1 MKVEEKEK
9 EKTENIMNNREES
22 NKKKEEV
29 KKEDD
34 KMEEEKDNIIT
45 KSDNNTKTIN
55 YGDLVIIYETGDSI
69 KYFTL
74 EKGKRFQNKFGIFLH
89 DDIYG
94 KNYGSKI
101 YDTKEGKKYISVLSF
116 VPNIWERCINKMTQI
131 LFNPDISLIMILLNI
146 SQSSI
151 IYESGTGSGCLSV
164 NMSCVLSK
172 GTGHLYTFEFNKERA
187 EKLKNLFKFLN
198 LDKKITI
205 THRDVIQDGFL
216 LDDDSVA
223 DPLHKKCGSM
233 FIDLPSPWLV
243 IKHAKKVLKSG
254 AYFVSFSPCIEQVN
268 QTMKA
273 MKENNFIEL
282 RMFECLYRT
291 FCYARTTQ
299 VKMPIISKRK
309 KGEKIEFKDVDINVT
324 KNKCDMRG
332 HTGFLLFGI
341 NKE

>member
-1 MKVEEKEK
+1 MKAKEKEK
-9 EKTENIMNNREES
+9 EDLEENKIIKVS
-22 NKKKEEV
+22 V
-29 KKEDD
+29 KKEDIKKKEND
-34 KMEEEKDNIIT
+34 KMEEETNIY
-45 KSDNNTKTIN
+45 NNAKTIN

-74 EKGKRFQNKFGIFLH
+74 EKGKRFQNKFGVFLH

-94 KNYGSKI
+94 KNYGCKI
-101 YDTKEGKKYISVLSF
+101 YDTKEKKKYISILSF
-116 VPNIWERCINKMTQI
+116 VPNIWERCLNKMTQI

-164 NMSCVLSK
+164 NMSSLLSK

-187 EKLKNLFKFLN
+187 EKLKDLFKFLN

-205 THRDVIQDGFL
+205 THRDVIQDGFQL
-216 LDDDSVA
+216 NDESVEN
-223 DPLHKKCGSM
+223 PSHKKCGSM
-233 FIDLPSPWLV
+233 FIDLPSPWLA
-243 IKHAKKVLKSG
+243 IKHAKKVLNSG

-291 FCYARTTQ
+291 YSYARTSQ
-299 VKMPIISKRK
+299 VKIPIFNKKRK
-309 KGEKIEFKDVDINVT
+309 KGEDIQYQEVDINVT

-341 NKE
+341 NKD

>member
-1 MKVEEKEK
+1 MDEKD
-9 EKTENIMNNREES
+9 
-22 NKKKEEV
+22 NKV
-29 KKEDD
+29 KKES
-34 KMEEEKDNIIT
+34 KMEEEKNFINIQ
-45 KSDNNTKTIN
+45 DNNKKIN

-74 EKGKRFQNKFGIFLH
+74 EKGKKFQNKYGVFLH

-101 YDTKEGKKYISVLSF
+101 YDNKEGKKYISVLSF

-164 NMSCVLSK
+164 NMSSILSK
-172 GTGHLYTFEFNKERA
+172 GNGHLYTFEFNKERA
-187 EKLKNLFKFLN
+187 EKLKDLFKYLN

-205 THRDVIQDGFL
+205 THRDVIQDGFIV
-216 LDDDSVA
+216 DDNSLA
-223 DPLHKKCGSM
+223 NPLHKKCGSM
-233 FIDLPSPWLV
+233 FIDLPSPWLA
-243 IKHAKKVLKSG
+243 ISHAKKVMRSG

-299 VKMPIISKRK
+299 VKVPIIGKRK
-309 KGEKIEFKDVDINVT
+309 KGDKIEFKDIDINIT

>member
-1 MKVEEKEK
+1 MEVEKEK
-9 EKTENIMNNREES
+9 EKDKNNNEKSKIIENNENENNT
-22 NKKKEEV
+22 NITKEENA
-29 KKEDD
+29 
-34 KMEEEKDNIIT
+34 MEN
-45 KSDNNTKTIN
+45 SKTIN
-55 YGDLVIIYETGDSI
+55 YGDLIVVYENGDSV

-74 EKGKRFQNKFGIFLH
+74 EKGKKLNNKYGTFSH

-94 KNYGSKI
+94 KNYGCKI
-101 YDTKEGKKYISVLSF
+101 YNKDNTKYISILSF

-131 LFNPDISLIMILLNI
+131 LFNPDISLIMVLLNL

-164 NMSCVLSK
+164 NMSSMLSK
-172 GTGHLYTFEFNKERA
+172 GKGHLYTFEFNKERA
-187 EKLKNLFKFLN
+187 DKLKDLFKLLK
-198 LDKKITI
+198 LDNKITV
-205 THRDVIQDGFL
+205 THRDVIQDGFE
-216 LDDDSVA
+216 LDEKELENKS
-223 DPLHKKCGSM
+223 HKKCGSM

-243 IKHAKKVLKSG
+243 IKHAKKILLSG
-254 AYFVSFSPCIEQVN
+254 AYFVSFSPCIEQIN

-291 FCYARTTQ
+291 FSYARTTQ
-299 VKMPIISKRK
+299 VKVPIINKKRK
-309 KGEKIEFKDVDINVT
+309 KGEEIQFQEVNIDVT

-341 NKE
+341 NKD

>member
-1 MKVEEKEK
+1 MIIEDKTKEEKEK
-9 EKTENIMNNREES
+9 ET
-22 NKKKEEV
+22 NKETK
-29 KKEDD
+29 
-34 KMEEEKDNIIT
+34 EEEKENDKII
-45 KSDNNTKTIN
+45 SENTKGIN

-74 EKGKRFQNKFGIFLH
+74 EKGKKFQNKYGVFLH

-94 KNYGSKI
+94 KNYGCKI
-101 YDTKEGKKYISVLSF
+101 FDIKERKKYISVLSF
-116 VPNIWERCINKMTQI
+116 VPNIWERCLNKMTQI
-131 LFNPDISLIMILLNI
+131 LFNPDISLIMLLLNI

-164 NMSCVLSK
+164 NMSSLLSK
-172 GTGHLYTFEFNKERA
+172 GKGHLYTFEFNKERA
-187 EKLKNLFKFLN
+187 EKLKDLFKFLK

-205 THRDVIQDGFL
+205 THRDVIQDGFEL
-216 LDDDSVA
+216 EQDSLEN
-223 DPLHKKCGSM
+223 PSHKKCGSM
-233 FIDLPSPWLV
+233 FIDLPSPWLA
-243 IKHAKKVLKSG
+243 INHAKKVLKSG
-254 AYFVSFSPCIEQVN
+254 AYFVSFSPCIEQIN

-299 VKMPIISKRK
+299 VKVPIIGKRK
-309 KGEKIEFKDVDINVT
+309 KGEKIEFKDVDINIT

-341 NKE
+341 YKE

>member
-1 MKVEEKEK
+1 MIIEDKTKEEKEK
-9 EKTENIMNNREES
+9 ET
-22 NKKKEEV
+22 NKETK
-29 KKEDD
+29 
-34 KMEEEKDNIIT
+34 EEEKENDKII
-45 KSDNNTKTIN
+45 SENTKAIN

-74 EKGKRFQNKFGIFLH
+74 EKGKKFQNKYGVFLH

-94 KNYGSKI
+94 KNYGCKI
-101 YDTKEGKKYISVLSF
+101 FDIKERKKYISVLSF
-116 VPNIWERCINKMTQI
+116 VPNIWERCLNKMTQI
-131 LFNPDISLIMILLNI
+131 LFNPDISLIMLLLNI

-164 NMSCVLSK
+164 NMSSLLSK
-172 GTGHLYTFEFNKERA
+172 GKGHLYTFEFNKERA
-187 EKLKNLFKFLN
+187 EKLKDLFKFLK

-205 THRDVIQDGFL
+205 THRDVIQDGFEL
-216 LDDDSVA
+216 EKDSLEN
-223 DPLHKKCGSM
+223 PSHKKCGSM
-233 FIDLPSPWLV
+233 FIDLPSPWLA
-243 IKHAKKVLKSG
+243 INHAKKVLKSG
-254 AYFVSFSPCIEQVN
+254 AYFVSFSPCIEQIN

-299 VKMPIISKRK
+299 VKVPIIGKRK
-309 KGEKIEFKDVDINVT
+309 KGEKIEFKDVDINIT

-341 NKE
+341 YKE

>member
-1 MKVEEKEK
+1 MDIDKENK
-9 EKTENIMNNREES
+9 NNEKTNIP
-22 NKKKEEV
+22 KKNEDLKET
-29 KKEDD
+29 
-34 KMEEEKDNIIT
+34 NIINEENSNIT
-45 KSDNNTKTIN
+45 NNKTIN
-55 YGDLVIIYETGDSI
+55 YGDLIIIYENGDSV

-74 EKGKRFQNKFGIFLH
+74 EKGKKIQNKYGTFSH

-94 KNYGSKI
+94 KNYGCKI
-101 YDTKEGKKYISVLSF
+101 YNKDKTKFISVLSF

-131 LFNPDISLIMILLNI
+131 LFNPDISLIMILLNL

-164 NMSCVLSK
+164 NMGSMLSK
-172 GTGHLYTFEFNKERA
+172 GKGHLYTFEFNKERA
-187 EKLKNLFKFLN
+187 EKLQNLFKFLN
-198 LDKKITI
+198 LEKTITV
-205 THRDVIQDGFL
+205 THRDVIQDGFEL
-216 LDDDSVA
+216 EEKNLENIS
-223 DPLHKKCGSM
+223 HKKCGSM

-243 IKHAKKVLKSG
+243 IKHAKKVLNSG
-254 AYFVSFSPCIEQVN
+254 AYFVSFSPCIEQIN

-299 VKMPIISKRK
+299 LKMPIINKKRK
-309 KGEKIEFKDVDINVT
+309 KGEEIQFENVDINIT

-341 NKE
+341 NKD

>member
-1 MKVEEKEK
+1 MEVEKEK
-9 EKTENIMNNREES
+9 EKDKNDNEKSKTIENNENENNS
-22 NKKKEEV
+22 NIAKEENA
-29 KKEDD
+29 
-34 KMEEEKDNIIT
+34 ME
-45 KSDNNTKTIN
+45 NNKTIN
-55 YGDLVIIYETGDSI
+55 YGDLIVVYENGDSV

-74 EKGKRFQNKFGIFLH
+74 EKGKKLNNKYGTFSH

-94 KNYGSKI
+94 KNYGCKI
-101 YDTKEGKKYISVLSF
+101 YNKDNTKYISILSF

-131 LFNPDISLIMILLNI
+131 LFNPDISIIMVLLNL

-164 NMSCVLSK
+164 NMSSMLSK
-172 GTGHLYTFEFNKERA
+172 GKGHLYTFEFNKERA
-187 EKLKNLFKFLN
+187 DKLKDLFKLLK
-198 LDKKITI
+198 LDNKITV
-205 THRDVIQDGFL
+205 THRDVIQDGFE
-216 LDDDSVA
+216 LDEKELENKS
-223 DPLHKKCGSM
+223 HKKCGSM

-243 IKHAKKVLKSG
+243 IKHAKKVLLSG
-254 AYFVSFSPCIEQVN
+254 AYFVSFSPCIEQIN

-291 FCYARTTQ
+291 FSYARTTQ
-299 VKMPIISKRK
+299 VKVPIINKKRK
-309 KGEKIEFKDVDINVT
+309 KGEEIQFQEVNIDVT

-341 NKE
+341 NKD

>member
-1 MKVEEKEK
+1 MDEKD
-9 EKTENIMNNREES
+9 
-22 NKKKEEV
+22 NKV
-29 KKEDD
+29 KKES
-34 KMEEEKDNIIT
+34 KMEEEKNFINIQ
-45 KSDNNTKTIN
+45 DNNKKIN

-74 EKGKRFQNKFGIFLH
+74 EKGKRFQNKYGVFLH

-101 YDTKEGKKYISVLSF
+101 YDNKEGKKYISVLSF

-164 NMSCVLSK
+164 NMSSILSK
-172 GTGHLYTFEFNKERA
+172 GNGHLYTFEFNKERA
-187 EKLKNLFKFLN
+187 EKLKDLFKYLN

-205 THRDVIQDGFL
+205 THRDVIQDGFI
-216 LDDDSVA
+216 LDDNSLA
-223 DPLHKKCGSM
+223 NPLHKKCGSM
-233 FIDLPSPWLV
+233 FIDLPSPWLA
-243 IKHAKKVLKSG
+243 ISHAKKVMRSG

-299 VKMPIISKRK
+299 VKVPIIGKRK
-309 KGEKIEFKDVDINVT
+309 KGDKIEFKDVDINIT

>member
-1 MKVEEKEK
+1 MDEKD
-9 EKTENIMNNREES
+9 
-22 NKKKEEV
+22 NKV
-29 KKEDD
+29 KKES
-34 KMEEEKDNIIT
+34 KMEEEKNFINIQ
-45 KSDNNTKTIN
+45 DNNKKIN

-74 EKGKRFQNKFGIFLH
+74 EKGKRFQNKYGVFLH

-101 YDTKEGKKYISVLSF
+101 YDNKEGKKYISVLSF

-164 NMSCVLSK
+164 NMSSILSK
-172 GTGHLYTFEFNKERA
+172 GNGHLYTFEFNKERA
-187 EKLKNLFKFLN
+187 EKLKDLFKYLN

-205 THRDVIQDGFL
+205 THRDVIQDGFI
-216 LDDDSVA
+216 LDDNSLA
-223 DPLHKKCGSM
+223 NPLHKKCGSM
-233 FIDLPSPWLV
+233 FIDLPSPWLA
-243 IKHAKKVLKSG
+243 ISHAKKVMRSG

-299 VKMPIISKRK
+299 VKVPIIGKRK
-309 KGEKIEFKDVDINVT
+309 KGDKIEFKDIDINIT

>member
-1 MKVEEKEK
+1 MEEKVSKMDEK
-9 EKTENIMNNREES
+9 D
-22 NKKKEEV
+22 NKV
-29 KKEDD
+29 KKES
-34 KMEEEKDNIIT
+34 KMEEEKNFINIQ
-45 KSDNNTKTIN
+45 DNNKKIN

-74 EKGKRFQNKFGIFLH
+74 EKGKRFQNKFGVFLH
-89 DDIYG
+89 DDMYG
-94 KNYGSKI
+94 KNYGCKI
-101 YDTKEGKKYISVLSF
+101 YDNKEGKKYITILSF

-164 NMSCVLSK
+164 NMSSVLSK
-172 GTGHLYTFEFNKERA
+172 GSGHLYTFEFNKERA
-187 EKLKNLFKFLN
+187 EKLKDLFKFLN

-205 THRDVIQDGFL
+205 THRDVIQDGFM
-216 LDDDSVA
+216 LDDKSLA
-223 DPLHKKCGSM
+223 NPSHKKCGSM
-233 FIDLPSPWLV
+233 FIDLPSPWLAIV
-243 IKHAKKVLKSG
+243 HAKKVMKSG
-254 AYFVSFSPCIEQVN
+254 AYFISFSPCIEQVN

-291 FCYARTTQ
+291 FSFARTTQ
-299 VKMPIISKRK
+299 VKMPVIGKRK
-309 KGEKIEFKDVDINVT
+309 KGEKIEFKDVDINIT

>member
-1 MKVEEKEK
+1 MEEKVSKMDEK
-9 EKTENIMNNREES
+9 D
-22 NKKKEEV
+22 NKV
-29 KKEDD
+29 KKES
-34 KMEEEKDNIIT
+34 KMEEEKNFINIQ
-45 KSDNNTKTIN
+45 NNNKKIN

-74 EKGKRFQNKFGIFLH
+74 EKGKRFQNKFGVFLH
-89 DDIYG
+89 DDMYG
-94 KNYGSKI
+94 KNYGCKI
-101 YDTKEGKKYISVLSF
+101 YDNKEGKKYITILSF

-164 NMSCVLSK
+164 NMSSVLSK
-172 GTGHLYTFEFNKERA
+172 GSGHLYTFEFNKERA
-187 EKLKNLFKFLN
+187 EKLKDLFKFLN

-205 THRDVIQDGFL
+205 THRDVIQDGFM
-216 LDDDSVA
+216 LDDKSLA
-223 DPLHKKCGSM
+223 NPSHKKCGSM
-233 FIDLPSPWLV
+233 FIDLPSPWLAIV
-243 IKHAKKVLKSG
+243 HAKKVMKSG
-254 AYFVSFSPCIEQVN
+254 AYFISFSPCIEQVN

-291 FCYARTTQ
+291 FSFARTTQ
-299 VKMPIISKRK
+299 VKMPVIGKRK
-309 KGEKIEFKDVDINVT
+309 KGEKIEFKDVDINIT

>member
-1 MKVEEKEK
+1 MEIDKENK
-9 EKTENIMNNREES
+9 NNEKTNIP
-22 NKKKEEV
+22 KKNEDSKET
-29 KKEDD
+29 
-34 KMEEEKDNIIT
+34 NIINEENSNIT
-45 KSDNNTKTIN
+45 NNKTIN
-55 YGDLVIIYETGDSI
+55 YGDLIIIYENGDSV

-74 EKGKRFQNKFGIFLH
+74 EKGKKIQNKYGTFSH

-94 KNYGSKI
+94 KNYGCKI
-101 YDTKEGKKYISVLSF
+101 YNKDKTKFISVLSF

-131 LFNPDISLIMILLNI
+131 LFNPDISLIMILLNL

-164 NMSCVLSK
+164 NMGSMLSK
-172 GTGHLYTFEFNKERA
+172 GKGHLYTFEFNKERA
-187 EKLKNLFKFLN
+187 EKLQNLFKFLN
-198 LDKKITI
+198 LEKTITV
-205 THRDVIQDGFL
+205 THRDVIQDGFEL
-216 LDDDSVA
+216 EEKNLENIS
-223 DPLHKKCGSM
+223 HKKCGSM

-243 IKHAKKVLKSG
+243 IKHAKKVLNSG
-254 AYFVSFSPCIEQVN
+254 AYFVSFSPCIEQIN

-299 VKMPIISKRK
+299 LKMPIINKKRK
-309 KGEKIEFKDVDINVT
+309 KGEEIQFENVDINIT

-341 NKE
+341 NKD

>member
-1 MKVEEKEK
+1 MEVEKEK
-9 EKTENIMNNREES
+9 EKDKNNNEKSKTIENNENENNT
-22 NKKKEEV
+22 NITKEENA
-29 KKEDD
+29 
-34 KMEEEKDNIIT
+34 MEN
-45 KSDNNTKTIN
+45 SKTIN
-55 YGDLVIIYETGDSI
+55 YGDLIVVYENGDSV

-74 EKGKRFQNKFGIFLH
+74 EKGKKLNNKYGTFSH

-94 KNYGSKI
+94 KNYGCKI
-101 YDTKEGKKYISVLSF
+101 YNKDNTKYISILSF

-131 LFNPDISLIMILLNI
+131 LFNPDISIIMVLLNL

-164 NMSCVLSK
+164 NMSSMLSK
-172 GTGHLYTFEFNKERA
+172 GKGHLYTFEFNKERA
-187 EKLKNLFKFLN
+187 DKLKDLFKLLK
-198 LDKKITI
+198 LDNKITV
-205 THRDVIQDGFL
+205 THRDVIQDGFE
-216 LDDDSVA
+216 LDEKELEKKS
-223 DPLHKKCGSM
+223 HKKCGSM

-243 IKHAKKVLKSG
+243 IKHAKKVLLSG
-254 AYFVSFSPCIEQVN
+254 AYFVSFSPCIEQIN

-291 FCYARTTQ
+291 FSYARTTQ
-299 VKMPIISKRK
+299 VKVPIINKKRK
-309 KGEKIEFKDVDINVT
+309 KGEEIQFQEVNIDVT

-341 NKE
+341 NKD

>member
-1 MKVEEKEK
+1 MIVEEKTKKEKEKDIKEEEKEK
-9 EKTENIMNNREES
+9 ENLNNISLNENQ
-22 NKKKEEV
+22 KG
-29 KKEDD
+29 
-34 KMEEEKDNIIT
+34 
-45 KSDNNTKTIN
+45 IN

-74 EKGKRFQNKFGIFLH
+74 EKGKRYQNKFGIFLH

-94 KNYGSKI
+94 KNYGCKI
-101 YDTKEGKKYISVLSF
+101 YDIKERKKYISILSF
-116 VPNIWERCINKMTQI
+116 VPNIWERCLNKMTQI
-131 LFNPDISLIMILLNI
+131 LFNPDISLIILLLNI
-146 SQSSI
+146 SQSSV

-164 NMSCVLSK
+164 NLSSLLSK
-172 GTGHLYTFEFNKERA
+172 GKGHLYTFEFNKERA
-187 EKLKNLFKFLN
+187 EKLKNLFEFLK

-216 LDDDSVA
+216 LPENCLENIS
-223 DPLHKKCGSM
+223 HKKCEAM
-233 FIDLPSPWLV
+233 FIDLPSPWLA

-254 AYFVSFSPCIEQVN
+254 AYFVSFSPCIEQIN

-291 FCYARTTQ
+291 FCYARTAQ
-299 VKMPIISKRK
+299 VKVPIIGKRK
-309 KGEKIEFKDVDINVT
+309 KGEKIEFKDVDINIT

-341 NKE
+341 YKE

>member
-1 MKVEEKEK
+1 MIIDDKTKEEKEK
-9 EKTENIMNNREES
+9 ET
-22 NKKKEEV
+22 NKETK
-29 KKEDD
+29 
-34 KMEEEKDNIIT
+34 EEEKENDKII
-45 KSDNNTKTIN
+45 SENTKGIN

-74 EKGKRFQNKFGIFLH
+74 EKGKRYQNKFGIFLH
-89 DDIYG
+89 DDIFG
-94 KNYGSKI
+94 KNYGCKI
-101 YDTKEGKKYISVLSF
+101 YDIKERKKYISILSF
-116 VPNIWERCINKMTQI
+116 VPNIWERCLNKMTQI
-131 LFNPDISLIMILLNI
+131 LFNPDISLIMLLLNI

-164 NMSCVLSK
+164 NLSSLLSK
-172 GTGHLYTFEFNKERA
+172 GKGHLYTFEFNKERA
-187 EKLKNLFKFLN
+187 EKLKSLFEFLK

-216 LDDDSVA
+216 LPENS
-223 DPLHKKCGSM
+223 LENINHKKCEAM
-233 FIDLPSPWLV
+233 FIDLPSPWLA

-254 AYFVSFSPCIEQVN
+254 AYFVSFSPCIEQIN

-291 FCYARTTQ
+291 FCYARTAQ
-299 VKMPIISKRK
+299 VKVPIIGKRK
-309 KGEKIEFKDVDINVT
+309 KGEKIEFKDVDINIT

-341 NKE
+341 YKE

>member
-1 MKVEEKEK
+1 MIIDDKTKEEKEK
-9 EKTENIMNNREES
+9 ETK
-22 NKKKEEV
+22 
-29 KKEDD
+29 
-34 KMEEEKDNIIT
+34 EEEKENDKII
-45 KSDNNTKTIN
+45 SENTKGIN

-74 EKGKRFQNKFGIFLH
+74 EKGKKFQNKYGVFLH

-94 KNYGSKI
+94 KNYGCKI
-101 YDTKEGKKYISVLSF
+101 FDIKERKKYISVLSF
-116 VPNIWERCINKMTQI
+116 VPNIWERCLNKMTQI
-131 LFNPDISLIMILLNI
+131 LFNPDISLIMLLLNI

-164 NMSCVLSK
+164 NMSSLLSK
-172 GTGHLYTFEFNKERA
+172 GKGHLYTFEFNKERA
-187 EKLKNLFKFLN
+187 EKLKDLFKFLK

-205 THRDVIQDGFL
+205 THRDVIQDGFEL
-216 LDDDSVA
+216 EQDSLEN
-223 DPLHKKCGSM
+223 PSHKKCGSM
-233 FIDLPSPWLV
+233 FIDLPSPWLA
-243 IKHAKKVLKSG
+243 INHAKKVLKSG
-254 AYFVSFSPCIEQVN
+254 AYFVSFSPCIEQIN

-299 VKMPIISKRK
+299 VKVPIIGKRK
-309 KGEKIEFKDVDINVT
+309 KGEKIEFKDVDINIT

-341 NKE
+341 YKE

>member
-1 MKVEEKEK
+1 MEEKVSKMDEK
-9 EKTENIMNNREES
+9 D
-22 NKKKEEV
+22 NKV
-29 KKEDD
+29 KKES
-34 KMEEEKDNIIT
+34 KMEEEKNFINIQ
-45 KSDNNTKTIN
+45 NNNKKIN

-74 EKGKRFQNKFGIFLH
+74 EKGKRFQNKYGVFLH

-101 YDTKEGKKYISVLSF
+101 YDNKEGKKYISVLSF

-164 NMSCVLSK
+164 NMSSILSK
-172 GTGHLYTFEFNKERA
+172 GNGHLYTFEFNKERA
-187 EKLKNLFKFLN
+187 EKLKDLFKYLN

-205 THRDVIQDGFL
+205 THRDVIQDGFI
-216 LDDDSVA
+216 LDDNSLA
-223 DPLHKKCGSM
+223 NPLHKKCGSM
-233 FIDLPSPWLV
+233 FIDLPSPWLA
-243 IKHAKKVLKSG
+243 ISHAKKVMRSG

-299 VKMPIISKRK
+299 VKVPIIGKRK
-309 KGEKIEFKDVDINVT
+309 KGDKIEFKDVDINIT

>member
-1 MKVEEKEK
+1 MIIEDKTKEEKEK
-9 EKTENIMNNREES
+9 ET
-22 NKKKEEV
+22 NKETK
-29 KKEDD
+29 
-34 KMEEEKDNIIT
+34 EEEKENDKII
-45 KSDNNTKTIN
+45 SENTKGIN

-74 EKGKRFQNKFGIFLH
+74 EKGKRFQNKYGVFLH

-94 KNYGSKI
+94 KNYGCKI
-101 YDTKEGKKYISVLSF
+101 FDIKERKKYISVLSF
-116 VPNIWERCINKMTQI
+116 VPNIWERCLNKMTQI
-131 LFNPDISLIMILLNI
+131 LFNPDISLIMLLLNI

-164 NMSCVLSK
+164 NMSSLLSK
-172 GTGHLYTFEFNKERA
+172 GKGHLYTFEFNKERA
-187 EKLKNLFKFLN
+187 EKLKDLFKFLK

-205 THRDVIQDGFL
+205 THRDVIQDGFEL
-216 LDDDSVA
+216 EQDSLEN
-223 DPLHKKCGSM
+223 PSHKKCGSM
-233 FIDLPSPWLV
+233 FIDLPSPWLA
-243 IKHAKKVLKSG
+243 INHAKKVLKSG
-254 AYFVSFSPCIEQVN
+254 AYFVSFSPCIEQIN

-299 VKMPIISKRK
+299 VKVPIIGKRK
-309 KGEKIEFKDVDINVT
+309 KGEKIEFKDVDINIT

-341 NKE
+341 YKE